1 MTASTGPSLGL
12 KYAWAYGEDNWNTE
26 NDANLLMV
34 DSLLNG
40 YVLSA
45 STTTPPGSPTAGD
58 KYIVPSGASGAWSG
72 QTNKIAL
79 YVNAG
84 WTFYTPKAGWKVYDN
99 GRKGTLLYDGS
110 AWVYEAAYV
119 VNAQTGTTYTLAATD
134 WTPSGRKIVTCT
146 NGSSITVTCD
156 TPTSL
161 GVGVGESVTI
171 VQGGAGVVTLSAGS
185 GATLTGT
192 AVFTTQNEA
201 KTLVAVSTTEMRVIG
216 AQ

>member
-1 MTASTGPSLGL
+1 M
-12 KYAWAYGEDNWNTE
+12 
-26 NDANLLMV
+26 
-34 DSLLNG
+34 
-40 YVLSA
+40 
-45 STTTPPGSPTAGD
+45 
-58 KYIVPSGASGAWSG
+58 
-72 QTNKIAL
+72 
-79 YVNAG
+79 
-84 WTFYTPKAGWKVYDN
+84 
-99 GRKGTLLYDGS
+99 LYDGS

-134 WTPSGRKIVTCT
+134 WTPSSRKIVTCT
-146 NGSSITVTCD
+146 NGSSITVTCN